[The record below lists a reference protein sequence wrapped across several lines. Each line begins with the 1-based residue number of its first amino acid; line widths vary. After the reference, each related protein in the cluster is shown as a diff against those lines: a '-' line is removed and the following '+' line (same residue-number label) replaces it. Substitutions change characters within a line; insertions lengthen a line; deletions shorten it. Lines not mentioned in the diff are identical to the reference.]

1 MAEFTYIEKQR
12 LEKLFG
18 MGSGYVWRFSD
29 KTFREFVYGTTG
41 RNIEDEKYK
50 TSGTSKANRLRTFWA
65 REPDKV
71 VGKLLNEMLQ
81 LLGDD
86 DPQLRETE
94 TYQQCMAIAQRLAGK
109 SVSTQSSKK
118 ILSDVPKTSSVKRN
132 VFVVYGRDVNAKRGI
147 FQFLRAIGLNPIDFL
162 RAVESTGKAAPYIG
176 EVLEAAFKQ
185 AQAVLVLMT
194 PDDEVQLREDFRT
207 SEDEAFESQLTGQ
220 PRPNVIFEAGM
231 ALGLFPD
238 RTVLVELGK
247 IRPISDLS
255 GRHVVRLNNS
265 SQARQ
270 TLAKRLEQ
278 AGCSVDLDG
287 VDWHDEGSFD
297 VKAVPKK
304 TGLATDAIRKR
315 IQEALEPP
323 NRKWRTVER
332 VAYSAGVS
340 LEVATVILQSDERVR
355 FSRGKNRDL
364 IVGLRARVDSK

>member
-29 KTFREFVYGTTG
+29 KTFREFVHGTTG

-50 TSGTSKANRLRTFWA
+50 TSGTSKANRLRTFWVK
-65 REPDKV
+65 ESDKI

-81 LLGDD
+81 LVGDD

-94 TYQQCMAIAQRLAGK
+94 TYQQCMAIAQRLVGK
-109 SVSTQSSKK
+109 SVSAQNSKRISSE
-118 ILSDVPKTSSVKRN
+118 VPKTSSVERN

-194 PDDEVQLREDFRT
+194 PDDEVQLREEFRT
-207 SEDEAFESQLTGQ
+207 SEDEVFESQLTGQ

-270 TLAKRLEQ
+270 TLAKRLKQ

-297 VKAVPKK
+297 VKVVPKK
-304 TGLATDAIRKR
+304 TELASDAIRKR

-340 LEVATVILQSDERVR
+340 LEVATGILQSDERVR